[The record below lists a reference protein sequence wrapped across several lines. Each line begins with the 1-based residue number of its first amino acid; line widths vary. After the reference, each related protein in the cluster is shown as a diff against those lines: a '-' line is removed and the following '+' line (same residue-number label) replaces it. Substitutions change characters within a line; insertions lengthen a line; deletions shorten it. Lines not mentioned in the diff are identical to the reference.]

1 MDRLLANS
9 RVWAGISVLLLLSAT
24 TAQAQQPSQAQRD
37 ALRQSCR
44 SDFIANCS
52 GVTPGGKDALD
63 CLKRNL
69 TNLSSACQA
78 AVSALSPPAA
88 APSQPQQQ
96 PRHQQ
101 QPHRPAPRRQR
112 LSQRQVPRR
121 VKAKPSPPTAP
132 ASPPAQLASPPASAA
147 APVGPNVLVLP
158 PREALRIVRICQDD
172 QRALCPG
179 VPLGG
184 GRVIACLMQNMPAL
198 SQRCRDALTPAVH

>member
-52 GVTPGGKDALD
+52 GDTPGGKDALD

-78 AVSALSPPAA
+78 AVSALTSASSCASVSSSPATSSSPIGQRRAA
-88 APSQPQQQ
+88 NGS
-96 PRHQQ
+96 
-101 QPHRPAPRRQR
+101 
-112 LSQRQVPRR
+112 
-121 VKAKPSPPTAP
+121 
-132 ASPPAQLASPPASAA
+132 ASAKS
-147 APVGPNVLVLP
+147 
-158 PREALRIVRICQDD
+158 
-172 QRALCPG
+172 PG
-179 VPLGG
+179 G
-184 GRVIACLMQNMPAL
+184 
-198 SQRCRDALTPAVH
+198 

>member
-1 MDRLLANS
+1 VDRLFAIS
-9 RVWAGISVLLLLSAT
+9 RVWAGISALLLLSAA

-69 TNLSSACQA
+69 TKLSSACQA

-88 APSQPQQQ
+88 APPSAVVP
-96 PRHQQ
+96 PAAA
-101 QPHRPAPRRQR
+101 PAPSAAPPTAQPAP
-112 LSQRQVPRR
+112 SPPAAQ
-121 VKAKPSPPTAP
+121 AKPSAPTAP
-132 ASPPAQLASPPASAA
+132 ASPPTQPPASPPASAA
-147 APVGPNVLVLP
+147 APVSPNVLVLP
-158 PREALRIVRICQDD
+158 PREALRIVRICQYD
-172 QRALCPG
+172 QRTLCPD

-198 SQRCRDALTPAVH
+198 SRRCRDALTPAAH

>member
-9 RVWAGISVLLLLSAT
+9 RVWAGISALLLLSVT

-37 ALRQSCR
+37 AVRQSCR

-52 GVTPGGKDALD
+52 GDTPGGKDALD

-88 APSQPQQQ
+88 APQSQRPAQQQ

-112 LSQRQVPRR
+112 RSRRQAPRPLGPSHPHRQHRHRLRHNCPHPRLHQRRPRSVQMFWCCHRAKRCGLSASVRTTNAHFVPVCR
-121 VKAKPSPPTAP
+121 
-132 ASPPAQLASPPASAA
+132 SAA
-147 APVGPNVLVLP
+147 AGSS
-158 PREALRIVRICQDD
+158 
-172 QRALCPG
+172 
-179 VPLGG
+179 
-184 GRVIACLMQNMPAL
+184 PA
-198 SQRCRDALTPAVH
+198 